1 MGKRIILSEN
11 EKNNIKSLYEDIE
24 GVENGNIKYKNK
36 EGEDFTFSVN
46 HPIIGKLPVLKFD
59 TNTWDYIFE
68 PSWSQRAAI
77 KASGS
82 GSSLNNNGQIVGS
95 VEQSKRGDILNN
107 MELGKS
113 FVMKTNQGTLTFEQV

>member
-1 MGKRIILSEN
+1 MGNRIVISEN

-36 EGEDFTFSVN
+36 EGKVFKFSVN
-46 HPIIGKLPVLKFD
+46 HPLIGKLPVAKFD

-68 PSWSQRAAI
+68 PSWTQ
-77 KASGS
+77 KALIRTSGS
-82 GSSLNNNGQIVGS
+82 GDSLNSKGQIVGT

-107 MELGKS
+107 MESGNS
-113 FVMKTNQGTLTFEQV
+113 FVMNTNQGNLTFEVI